1 MNCHHHHHHRLPI
14 DFDEGCF
21 KLDHWG
27 VFFSILPSTSL
38 FSFFQ
43 WCYQHQG
50 SFSSKKVDFWHH
62 SPTCLHPC
70 QLPSN
75 DASEHLCNAASAH
88 HVFFSRRQFTVEDS
102 FGSLSSGILTTWP
115 AHRSWLLTN
124 MASTL
129 SILAFCR
136 TSPLQ
141 TLSRHVR
148 PMMLLRCRSWIEVN
162 FFKCL
167 RYSVYVSVE

>member
-1 MNCHHHHHHRLPI
+1 MSPGKFKYKIQNTDGSAVKVKISNHHHRLPI

-27 VFFSILPSTSL
+27 VFSSILPSTSP

-75 DASEHLCNAASAH
+75 DSSEHLCNAASAH
-88 HVFFSRRQFTVEDS
+88 HVSFFQTSVHCRRQ
-102 FGSLSSGILTTWP
+102 
-115 AHRSWLLTN
+115 LLVVYR
-124 MASTL
+124 
-129 SILAFCR
+129 LAF
-136 TSPLQ
+136 
-141 TLSRHVR
+141 
-148 PMMLLRCRSWIEVN
+148 
-162 FFKCL
+162 
-167 RYSVYVSVE
+167 